1 MSYWPSPGFGELLF
15 IICWVAKKAFH
26 PWQYIWLWGFLKA
39 KWQLTLPCVISVLT
53 SVSHYQDPG
62 FFCHPSYFWPSFLWY
77 SLPSLNLPSLD
88 PQISL
93 SIPSNLQDRQTFDHI
108 IFSYLPI
115 LSDLFFLLAQIKF
128 HCVIRIIPWQ
138 IMIVLLYLFP
148 FIIIFWA
155 KGQALSK
162 YYYIFSYVY
171 S

>member
-1 MSYWPSPGFGELLF
+1 MVLF
-15 IICWVAKKAFH
+15 TF
-26 PWQYIWLWGFLKA
+26 P
-39 KWQLTLPCVISVLT
+39 
-53 SVSHYQDPG
+53 
-62 FFCHPSYFWPSFLWY
+62 
-77 SLPSLNLPSLD
+77 NLPSLD